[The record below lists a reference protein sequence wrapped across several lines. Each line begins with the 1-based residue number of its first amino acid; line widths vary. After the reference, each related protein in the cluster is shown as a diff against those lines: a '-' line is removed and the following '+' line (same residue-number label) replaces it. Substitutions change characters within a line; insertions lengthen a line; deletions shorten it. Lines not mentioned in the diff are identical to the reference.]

1 MTSGDLQ
8 SWSEGMGEKRTW
20 FRSGSTL
27 LTRQNYHQ
35 GPQQLLVKTDPFWC
49 IDV

>member
-27 LTRQNYHQ
+27 LTHENYHQ